1 MQPINEAVSIMVVGI
16 ITVFFILFV
25 IVFIGNLLIRL
36 LNKYLP
42 EVVVEPKLT
51 PANNNSEKTH
61 AAIAAAID
69 LVTKGKGKITNI
81 TKI

>member
-51 PANNNSEKTH
+51 PTNNNSEKTH